1 MAEVV
6 LWNHYPK
13 TNALLFFCNL
23 AAYRVY
29 RKNCLNAE
37 VHGTRKYN

>member
-13 TNALLFFCNL
+13 TNAFLFLCNL
-23 AAYRVY
+23 AAYIVY
-29 RKNCLNAE
+29 RKHCLNAE
-37 VHGTRKYN
+37 VHAARKYN